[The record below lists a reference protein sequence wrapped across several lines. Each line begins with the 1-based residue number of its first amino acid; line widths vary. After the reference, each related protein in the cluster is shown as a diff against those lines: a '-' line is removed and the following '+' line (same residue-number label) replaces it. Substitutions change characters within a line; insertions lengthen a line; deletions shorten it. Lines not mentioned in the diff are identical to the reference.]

1 MAHSLSVLFI
11 WFDYKGNRS
20 VCGSLF
26 LSSRPLCTLRSR
38 PREAV
43 FPSLASSW
51 LIYAI
56 IKHRKFL
63 WGLRQFPGGWLKC
76 RCKTSTSA
84 QTGTVA
90 GKAHDWSLSF
100 LLTRAPFSG
109 TSLYTN
115 YKSLSPFLYSTIP
128 SDTEKLRW
136 VTRCLSILPAYS
148 LRWFPCTSK
157 SVHGFG
163 DCWFFSLWF
172 FTLLCPLQPCENSEY
187 VSALWIPSLFCASSY
202 LHFFSEE
209 HPSCKAL
216 LPLWLEN
223 TRVVDRGREWPCVL
237 HSLTIFQTT
246 VKINR
251 QHIAETK

>member
-1 MAHSLSVLFI
+1 MAHSLSILFI

-20 VCGSLF
+20 VCGSVF

-90 GKAHDWSLSF
+90 GKAHNGSLSF

-157 SVHGFG
+157 SVHGLG
-163 DCWFFSLWF
+163 DCWSMILHSALSFAALWKQWICICSVD
-172 FTLLCPLQPCENSEY
+172 TISLLCFLLLAFLQWGTPFMQGLASPLIREHQGGRQRERMTLCLAFTYRLSNNSEN
-187 VSALWIPSLFCASSY
+187 
-202 LHFFSEE
+202 
-209 HPSCKAL
+209 K
-216 LPLWLEN
+216 
-223 TRVVDRGREWPCVL
+223 
-237 HSLTIFQTT
+237 
-246 VKINR
+246 
-251 QHIAETK
+251 